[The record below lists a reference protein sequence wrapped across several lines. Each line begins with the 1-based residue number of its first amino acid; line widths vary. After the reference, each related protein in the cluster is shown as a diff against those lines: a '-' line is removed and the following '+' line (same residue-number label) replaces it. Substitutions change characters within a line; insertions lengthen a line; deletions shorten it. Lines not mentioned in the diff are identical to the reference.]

1 MILIIQVTKTMQM
14 KPMQVIELTE
24 IENKYTTKK

>member
-1 MILIIQVTKTMQM
+1 MILIIQVTKTMRM
-14 KPMQVIELTE
+14 KRMQVIELTE